1 MRQYFVVPTF
11 CTRKLRLEK
20 AVKLDLDCGPTGR
33 KGRSW
38 DNLEPTGSTILSPC
52 RAASQIRAWML
63 PWPQGTGEWGLWGA
77 ALTSLKSRQGPS
89 SPSAASRPLRSPRLT
104 PGHLHLPQ
112 VKPLF
117 GNEEIIFVT
126 DFTSFPLRNV
136 FTVGTRDKT
145 TSAHP
150 TRKIPLLW
158 VSVKPQMPKRKKME
172 PP

>member
-20 AVKLDLDCGPTGR
+20 AVKLDFDCGPTGR

-38 DNLEPTGSTILSPC
+38 DRTSSLRFHCPVTMESCLSDKGLDAPLASGNWGVGPLGSS
-52 RAASQIRAWML
+52 SDL
-63 PWPQGTGEWGLWGA
+63 PQEQAG
-77 ALTSLKSRQGPS
+77 S
-89 SPSAASRPLRSPRLT
+89 SAASCPPHSPQLT

-117 GNEEIIFVT
+117 GNEEVIFVT

-158 VSVKPQMPKRKKME
+158 VSVKPQMPKRRKME